1 MILPNIWKNKK
12 CSKPPTRD
20 RKKTEKVQLTIWSS
34 NVAMDFSWFSLFC
47 LIFHDVSIET
57 SISGSCLSQ
66 LLPLSTRG
74 YHGILLFYVSGG
86 CQLSCYN
93 MIQHVDAQTR
103 NLGKTSGKHHPGHLG
118 TTLGATNNWEW
129 PTTISTYGQ
138 QNITASRG
146 GDQQKGRL
154 WPTKI
159 RAHRQHEGSCSAAC
173 LLQSWQTELYKIVYS
188 QTVLSP

>member
-1 MILPNIWKNKK
+1 MIFPILSDI
-12 CSKPPTRD
+12 
-20 RKKTEKVQLTIWSS
+20 
-34 NVAMDFSWFSLFC
+34 SWC
-47 LIFHDVSIET
+47 FHWNFH
-57 SISGSCLSQ
+57 SGSCLSQ

-74 YHGILLFYVSGG
+74 YHGILLIYVFGG
-86 CQLSCYN
+86 CQLSCYK

-146 GDQQKGRL
+146 VTSKKGDYGQQKSGHIANMRDPAQL
-154 WPTKI
+154 LI
-159 RAHRQHEGSCSAAC
+159 YCSRDK
-173 LLQSWQTELYKIVYS
+173 QIFFISIVYSLYS